1 MKMKLQHQK
10 LWDAVKAGLR
20 GKFIAVNAYIRKEW
34 SSQLTWDLRLNI
46 LWRSME
52 RCRKWYEMQER
63 HPHGTREVGEKTA
76 TTWEPA
82 GKAVSQGEARFQW
95 EHKDAGKF
103 REEIKVVEILLMI
116 FRELRGRVSGKG
128 VRKRSVRKEWVRVWG
143 LKDAQPK
150 QG

>member
-1 MKMKLQHQK
+1 MKLQHQK

-20 GKFIAVNAYIRKEW
+20 GKFIAMNAYIRKEW

-46 LWRSME
+46 LWKGAESDM
-52 RCRKWYEMQER
+52 RCKKDTY
-63 HPHGTREVGEKTA
+63 PHGTREVGEKTA

-128 VRKRSVRKEWVRVWG
+128 VRKRSVRKGWVRVWG